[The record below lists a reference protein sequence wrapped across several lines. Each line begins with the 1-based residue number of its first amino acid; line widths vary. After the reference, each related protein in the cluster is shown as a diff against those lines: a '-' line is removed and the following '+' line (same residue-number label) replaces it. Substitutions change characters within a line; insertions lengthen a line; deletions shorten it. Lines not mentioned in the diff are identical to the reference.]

1 MQYFNDSKTSLCL
14 VVYKHRRRIPNCS
27 KQWYNITI
35 AISISFH
42 SDFLEYN
49 IGQFVDN
56 RKILHSFKTITYWYQ
71 AVETTTSQIIGFRM
85 SLEPDNSP
93 ILADPEEGPSKDE
106 SFDNNIYALT
116 KTIAKGLLNVALLT
130 DNAKQLKLTV
140 ELGPEKCEFYG
151 LVLTLV
157 IVSIV
162 LQTTMAILGAFVGS
176 KNINF
181 EQNQT
186 RATTLNRTILVCA
199 ILTVVDNIILA
210 AFTGSQKGY

>member
-1 MQYFNDSKTSLCL
+1 
-14 VVYKHRRRIPNCS
+14 
-27 KQWYNITI
+27 
-35 AISISFH
+35 
-42 SDFLEYN
+42 
-49 IGQFVDN
+49 
-56 RKILHSFKTITYWYQ
+56 
-71 AVETTTSQIIGFRM
+71 M
-85 SLEPDNSP
+85 SVEPDNSP
-93 ILADPEEGPSKDE
+93 ILANPEESPSKYD
-106 SFDNNIYALT
+106 SFDYNIYALT

-151 LVLTLV
+151 LILTLA

-186 RATTLNRTILVCA
+186 KATTLNRTILVCA

-210 AFTGSQKGY
+210 AFTGSKKGY

>member
-1 MQYFNDSKTSLCL
+1 
-14 VVYKHRRRIPNCS
+14 
-27 KQWYNITI
+27 
-35 AISISFH
+35 
-42 SDFLEYN
+42 
-49 IGQFVDN
+49 
-56 RKILHSFKTITYWYQ
+56 
-71 AVETTTSQIIGFRM
+71 M
-85 SLEPDNSP
+85 SVEPDNSP
-93 ILADPEEGPSKDE
+93 ILANPEESPSKYD
-106 SFDNNIYALT
+106 SFDYNIYALT

-151 LVLTLV
+151 LILTLA

-186 RATTLNRTILVCA
+186 KATTLNQTTLVCA

-210 AFTGSQKGY
+210 AFTGSKKGY

>member
-1 MQYFNDSKTSLCL
+1 
-14 VVYKHRRRIPNCS
+14 
-27 KQWYNITI
+27 
-35 AISISFH
+35 
-42 SDFLEYN
+42 
-49 IGQFVDN
+49 
-56 RKILHSFKTITYWYQ
+56 
-71 AVETTTSQIIGFRM
+71 M
-85 SLEPDNSP
+85 SVEPDNSP
-93 ILADPEEGPSKDE
+93 ILADPEEGSSKDE

-151 LVLTLV
+151 LILTLV

-181 EQNQT
+181 EENQIK
-186 RATTLNRTILVCA
+186 ATALNRTILVCA
-199 ILTVVDNIILA
+199 ILTVVDNVILA
-210 AFTGSQKGY
+210 AFTGTQKGY

>member
-1 MQYFNDSKTSLCL
+1 M
-14 VVYKHRRRIPNCS
+14 
-27 KQWYNITI
+27 
-35 AISISFH
+35 SF
-42 SDFLEYN
+42 
-49 IGQFVDN
+49 
-56 RKILHSFKTITYWYQ
+56 
-71 AVETTTSQIIGFRM
+71 
-85 SLEPDNSP
+85 EPDDSP
-93 ILADPEEGPSKDE
+93 ILSSPEESSSKGD

-130 DNAKQLKLTV
+130 DNAKQLKATI
-140 ELGPEKCEFYG
+140 ELGPEKCEYYD
-151 LVLTLV
+151 LILTLV

-186 RATTLNRTILVCA
+186 KATTLNRTILVCA